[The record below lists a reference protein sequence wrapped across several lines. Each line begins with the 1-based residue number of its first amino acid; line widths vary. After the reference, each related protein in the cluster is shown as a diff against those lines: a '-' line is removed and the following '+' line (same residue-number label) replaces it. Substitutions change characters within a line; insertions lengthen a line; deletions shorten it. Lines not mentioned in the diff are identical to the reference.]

1 MQLIDSHCHIFL
13 QEFDAD
19 RNIVVKRAQETG
31 VETLILPN
39 IDSTTISLLKDSCDA
54 FPDACKA
61 LLGIHPTSVNDDYKK
76 ELKIVEKELERNP
89 NKYIGIG
96 EIGLDLYWDKTYYK
110 EQIDAFLYQLQLAK
124 SMNVPVA
131 IHIRNAFD
139 ETFEVLRQS
148 GISSFK
154 GVIHCFSGNSDQ
166 AKQAIDFGFTLGI
179 GGIVTFKKSGI
190 DGILS
195 NIDLQHIILETDSPY
210 LAPTPFRGKRNEP
223 SYLKNIAQKVADIKN
238 VSIDDVAKITT
249 NNCKTLF
256 QL

>member
-19 RNIVVKRAQETG
+19 RITIIRRAQETG
-31 VETLILPN
+31 VGTLILPN
-39 IDSTTISLLKDSCDA
+39 IDSTTIPLLKDSCNV
-54 FPDACKA
+54 FPDVCKA
-61 LLGIHPTSVNDDYKK
+61 LLGLHPTSVNVDYKK
-76 ELKIVEKELERNP
+76 ELKLVEKELERNP

-110 EQIDAFLYQLQLAK
+110 EQIDAFLYQLKLAK
-124 SMNVPVA
+124 SLNIPVA

-139 ETFEVLRQS
+139 ETFEALRQS

-154 GVIHCFSGNSDQ
+154 GVLHCFSGNSDQ

-179 GGIVTFKKSGI
+179 GGVVTFKNSGI
-190 DGILS
+190 DSVLS
-195 NIDLQHIILETDSPY
+195 NINLQHIILETDSPY
-210 LAPTPFRGKRNEP
+210 LAPAPYRGKRNEP
-223 SYLKNIAQKVADIKN
+223 SYLKNIAQKVADIKD
-238 VSIDDVAKITT
+238 VSIDDVAMITT